1 MATALSAPWT
11 SNWAWLAPWPML
23 LLRLT
28 DSLFVLLLAHPVRN
42 PKLRTPLPVYTAPLT
57 AASVTGPCYN
67 SSTPGLCYPVIDKQ
81 LAVHLK
87 ALQHAESVSQR
98 VCAGQRNGPLLIL

>member
-23 LLRLT
+23 LLRLA

-57 AASVTGPCYN
+57 AASVN
-67 SSTPGLCYPVIDKQ
+67 
-81 LAVHLK
+81 
-87 ALQHAESVSQR
+87 R
-98 VCAGQRNGPLLIL
+98 PLLQLFNPRPLLSRN